1 MQNYKWTELLKDDE
15 TSGDILCP
23 AVENYMKQVHD
34 MYENEGC
41 WPGGDDCLN
50 DTILT
55 KIAGNPIYSYQV
67 MLSYSYF

>member
-23 AVENYMKQVHD
+23 AVENYMKQVQD

-50 DTILT
+50 HTILT

-67 MLSYSYF
+67 MLLYSYF